1 MKKKIVLLLFVM
13 LTTLSLTTL
22 SLCSRNEAPT
32 TTNVEDNEPGQT
44 LFERHS
50 FDYYYAILVDRETG
64 VCYFE
69 RDYPG
74 LQGMTIMLNTD
85 GTPKIWKGEQ
95 IPFERYRLDHYY
107 SILVDGETDV
117 CYLEYMGPKMYNIAV
132 MLNSDGTPRIW
143 KEEEK

>member
-1 MKKKIVLLLFVM
+1 MKKKIVLSLLMV
-13 LTTLSLTTL
+13 LTAL
-22 SLCSRNEAPT
+22 SLCSRNEATT
-32 TTNVEDNEPGQT
+32 TTNIEDNESEQT

-50 FDYYYAILVDRETG
+50 FDYYYAILVDKETG

-69 RDYPG
+69 HDYTG
-74 LQGMTIMLNTD
+74 LHGMTIMLNAD
-85 GTPKIWKGEQ
+85 GTFKTWKGEQ
-95 IPFERYRLDHYY
+95 IPFERHKLDHYY
-107 SILVDGETDV
+107 SILVDGETGV